1 MIERLEA
8 LTTLQRTGTLSR
20 AAVQLRITQSAASK
34 RIAALEAELGRPL
47 VEQHGRKLRLT
58 AEAERLIEEARP
70 LLTRLREVL
79 ASQAAPRPKPLL
91 IAATDS
97 LLASWLPASLRSALD
112 RLPELD
118 VELHAHRGP
127 MLIERVRSG
136 DYAVGLCPA
145 LPGDKDLIVRE
156 LAREPMVIVPSRLQP
171 LAAAATI
178 DVWAIETQSLTWEA
192 IATRLPR
199 LKRTAGFS
207 VQVVGRL
214 ESFTALV
221 QVARAGFANALV
233 PLGVARE
240 LGVPNPKLVHLADLS
255 RPIAAVG
262 RRTAFK
268 NPAVSKFLAELGNA
282 FAQAQSAGFSS

>member
-1 MIERLEA
+1 
-8 LTTLQRTGTLSR
+8 
-20 AAVQLRITQSAASK
+20 
-34 RIAALEAELGRPL
+34 
-47 VEQHGRKLRLT
+47 
-58 AEAERLIEEARP
+58 
-70 LLTRLREVL
+70 
-79 ASQAAPRPKPLL
+79 
-91 IAATDS
+91 
-97 LLASWLPASLRSALD
+97 
-112 RLPELD
+112 
-118 VELHAHRGP
+118 
-127 MLIERVRSG
+127 
-136 DYAVGLCPA
+136 
-145 LPGDKDLIVRE
+145 
-156 LAREPMVIVPSRLQP
+156 
-171 LAAAATI
+171 
-178 DVWAIETQSLTWEA
+178 LTWEA